1 MIKILPAF
9 LLLSAAHAA
18 FGPPVYIMPP
28 TTIGPGQPTFLQVG
42 TLSCTARMYT
52 PTQLQVWC
60 FKDAAL
66 KVILINVLNDVSDGT
81 GLQLNASDS
90 NNIATCT
97 SVSWVFLPT
106 VPTPSIPPEVPPLTP
121 TVAWQATI
129 TRATVVGPVLT
140 GVL

>member
-1 MIKILPAF
+1 MFRILPAF

-18 FGPPVYIMPP
+18 IGPSQPIGPP

-42 TLSCTARMYT
+42 TLSCAARMYT

-60 FKDAAL
+60 FKDPAL
-66 KVILINVLNDVSDGT
+66 RVVLINVLNDVSDGT
-81 GLQLNASDS
+81 GLQLNSSDS
-90 NNIATCT
+90 GNIATCT
-97 SVSWVFLPT
+97 SVTWTFLPT
-106 VPTPSIPPEVPPLTP
+106 IPTPSIPPEVPPLTP

-129 TRATVVGPVLT
+129 TRATVVGSMLS